1 MNYPFWKFRIKIFV
15 ESINKGI
22 WHAVVNSYAIPT
34 QVVDDKTTN
43 VSFESWPVKEIRR
56 AKYDSKAMNI
66 IYSSLNCDEF
76 FMVSAYTMTKEMW
89 DLIQVPLECTPEVR
103 RAMKYSL
110 IQEYETFW
118 MQQGETI

>member
-1 MNYPFWKFRIKIFV
+1 M

-66 IYSSLNCDEF
+66 IHSSLNFDEF
-76 FMVSAYTMTKEMW
+76 SRVLACTIVKKMW
-89 DLIQVPLECTPEVR
+89 DLIQVTHDGTLEFR
-103 RAMKYSL
+103 SARKNSL
-110 IQEYETFW
+110 IQEYDTF
-118 MQQGETI
+118 